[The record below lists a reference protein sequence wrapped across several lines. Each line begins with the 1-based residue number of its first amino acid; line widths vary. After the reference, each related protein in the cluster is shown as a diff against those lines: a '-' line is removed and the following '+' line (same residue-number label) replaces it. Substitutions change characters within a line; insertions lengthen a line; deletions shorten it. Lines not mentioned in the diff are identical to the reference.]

1 MMIQPYIREE
11 QLPIRKGAE
20 LKLINTQVLD
30 DRDYELYESGPGYNE
45 NAYFQQQY
53 TSQQP
58 QTFATSQIYSPP
70 PPPPPPPPPSQIYT
84 SQNQVIQGSTYQQQP
99 VPQQYI
105 YQSSYE
111 HEQPKAIPQPL
122 YSQSLI
128 NQQQVHVQRPLYNEP
143 MQVMSQP
150 GPIIHQSLYNP
161 QVTSLYGSQYL
172 NQQPAIVQQST
183 FQPPFLQEQG
193 EIIRQQGEII
203 RQPVYREQ
211 METGYQQYQIPPN
224 QYQYQEMQPSVVRQ
238 NFVGQQGVVD
248 FRREQV
254 KQGGYER
261 GPMVLQS
268 VQEERVE
275 RYEDNDLDKRVRD
288 ALRATQETIDR
299 NTKMQNEAQKYQNG
313 NKTKF
318 I

>member
-1 MMIQPYIREE
+1 MIQTYIREE
-11 QLPIRKGAE
+11 LPIKTGAE

-30 DRDYELYESGPGYNE
+30 DGNYEIYESTPGYNE
-45 NAYFQQQY
+45 NAYYQQQTY
-53 TSQQP
+53 LSQQP

-70 PPPPPPPPPSQIYT
+70 PPPPPQIYT
-84 SQNQVIQGSTYQQQP
+84 SQNQVIQGSTYQQQIP
-99 VPQQYI
+99 TYQQQPLPQQYI
-105 YQSSYE
+105 YQSAYE
-111 HEQPKAIPQPL
+111 QEQPVIQPKAIPQPL

-128 NQQQVHVQRPLYNEP
+128 NQQQVHVQRPLYNEQ

-150 GPIIHQSLYNP
+150 GLYNP

-172 NQQPAIVQQST
+172 NQQPAVLQQPT
-183 FQPPFLQEQG
+183 FQPPVFQQQG

-203 RQPVYREQ
+203 RQPVFREQ
-211 METGYQQYQIPPN
+211 IEGFQQYQMPPN

-238 NFVGQQGVVD
+238 NIIGQQGVVD
-248 FRREQV
+248 FRTEQL

-261 GPMVLQS
+261 GPRVLQS

-299 NTKMQNEAQKYQNG
+299 NTKMQNEAQKYQYG
-313 NKTKF
+313 KKTK
-318 I
+318 II